1 MQNGQILTLKI
12 NSLQVYTEMNLKNL
26 LSDKTFLTLVWPHI
40 LGCVSQGITVLVLLI
55 AIWGSN
61 NSLTSSLNAL
71 QSEREQIVRWSVF
84 LAVLLNIGFLY
95 INWFVI
101 QYYKFAPPIG
111 SVNSKSSLK
120 EISGASDREDIINE
134 RFLKY
139 VGPLIIFFIVAIDF
153 IKEYFFGEMGREEA
167 LQSAVI
173 FILPFAIG
181 LFLAHLSRIVVE
193 AVILFIRYI
202 NQVTR

>member
-1 MQNGQILTLKI
+1 
-12 NSLQVYTEMNLKNL
+12 MNLKNL
-26 LSDKTFLTLVWPHI
+26 LSDKFFLTLVWPHI
-40 LGCVSQGITVLVLLI
+40 LGCVSQGIAALVLFI
-55 AIWGSN
+55 IVWGLN
-61 NSLTSSLNAL
+61 SSLLSSLLVL

-84 LAVLLNIGFLY
+84 LIIVLNIGFLY

-101 QYYKFAPPIG
+101 QYYKLAPPIG

-120 EISGASDREDIINE
+120 EISEASDREDIINE

-153 IKEYFFGEMGREEA
+153 AKEYFFGEMGRNEA
-167 LQSAVI
+167 LESAII

-193 AVILFIRYI
+193 TIVHLIRYF
-202 NQVTR
+202 NQVAR